1 MSDRRT
7 AACAEVARLQAHAA
21 LIERQQVEAKAEL
34 QEVRQASVVHKERA
48 DRNGAR
54 LRGVNKEFFT
64 LNETATTLEAA
75 VQGKTAEVATLRV
88 QKEQLVKQAA
98 QADQELRPVKQ
109 HKLALESDVGALR
122 QSNVELNTQL
132 QTSTEDMAAA
142 AENAAA
148 EKLRMDSA
156 LTVRADLEEKMSEV
170 QKQHKAT
177 ADVNAAL
184 KAQNHTLTENIGVMR
199 SQHAQESAEMKKI
212 ASTSDGVESELET
225 LRSHSNMSAT
235 QQADALTACGERC
248 AELRAKKDQLLR
260 ESSITDEDMKTL
272 QTSVDANAKVLADM
286 GTDAAEAA
294 ARRLKQW
301 MTISELKNTVRVIC
315 RVRSNA
321 ANLQSGSVVCGPSST
336 GVDDTITVLP
346 PPASVEPTEGQAFVF
361 DKVIPAQALTEETFK
376 HLRDL
381 VDHAVAGEQVC
392 IFSCGQSGSGKSSVL
407 GDVNDSSENVCAI
420 A

>member
-1 MSDRRT
+1 
-7 AACAEVARLQAHAA
+7 
-21 LIERQQVEAKAEL
+21 
-34 QEVRQASVVHKERA
+34 
-48 DRNGAR
+48 
-54 LRGVNKEFFT
+54 
-64 LNETATTLEAA
+64 
-75 VQGKTAEVATLRV
+75 
-88 QKEQLVKQAA
+88 
-98 QADQELRPVKQ
+98 
-109 HKLALESDVGALR
+109 
-122 QSNVELNTQL
+122 
-132 QTSTEDMAAA
+132 
-142 AENAAA
+142 
-148 EKLRMDSA
+148 
-156 LTVRADLEEKMSEV
+156 
-170 QKQHKAT
+170 
-177 ADVNAAL
+177 
-184 KAQNHTLTENIGVMR
+184 
-199 SQHAQESAEMKKI
+199 
-212 ASTSDGVESELET
+212 
-225 LRSHSNMSAT
+225 
-235 QQADALTACGERC
+235 
-248 AELRAKKDQLLR
+248 LLR

-407 GDVNDSSENVCAI
+407 GDVNDSSENVRAI